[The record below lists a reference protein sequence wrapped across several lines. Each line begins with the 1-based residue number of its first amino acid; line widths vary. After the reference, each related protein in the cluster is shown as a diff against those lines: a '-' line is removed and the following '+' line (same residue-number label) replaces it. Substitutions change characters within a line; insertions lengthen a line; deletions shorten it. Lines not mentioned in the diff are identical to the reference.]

1 MTSDHDPR
9 TVPPGEPE
17 PATPSSPQASREAAG
32 VVTLW
37 IIVFIGMMGFGITI
51 VPFPIVAEQ
60 FGASPFWVTWGGTG
74 SFALTQMIS
83 TPLLGRL
90 SDRIGRKPVLL
101 LGLVGAIIGYLWTAM
116 ADTLTSLL
124 VARAFTGLCS
134 GYLAAAFAYVGDVST
149 PTSLARRMGLLG
161 AAFGLGFA
169 AGPFLGGLLGRAADG
184 SATLLAPCL
193 FSAGLSTLGLLGTL
207 FALRESHAPQA
218 RATRTEGPTD
228 SMANHPRARAILLG
242 VGGAMLAITTG
253 SAALQ
258 SIYPI
263 WGRDAFALPL
273 EQIGWH
279 FGVFSACTALSQV
292 VLIGPLVRR
301 FGERLVMNMALF
313 GSATGLLLYGLAP
326 AIEVVWAAD
335 LVCGTSLGLFSSAA
349 TATVASLAPPTL
361 RGAILGLV
369 TSTSAAGRV
378 LGPAYAGAAYAV
390 ARPAP
395 FLVGAVLVVASGIAV
410 IVARRRGADPS

>member
-1 MTSDHDPR
+1 MTPDDGSRAGPPKAPGPADASALHQAPR
-9 TVPPGEPE
+9 ET
-17 PATPSSPQASREAAG
+17 AG
-32 VVTLW
+32 VITLW
-37 IIVFIGMMGFGITI
+37 LIVFASMMGFGITI

-60 FGASPFWVTWGGTG
+60 LGASPFWITWGGTG
-74 SFALTQMIS
+74 SFALAQMIS
-83 TPLLGRL
+83 TPLFGRL
-90 SDRIGRKPVLL
+90 SDRVGRKPVLL
-101 LGLVGAIIGYLWTAM
+101 LGLVGAVLGYVWTAM
-116 ADTLTSLL
+116 ADSLTSLL
-124 VARAFTGLCS
+124 IARAFTGLAS

-149 PTSLARRMGLLG
+149 PATLARRMGLLG

-169 AGPFLGGLLGRAADG
+169 AGPFLGGLLGHAPDG

-193 FSAGLSTLGLLGTL
+193 FSAGLSALGLLGTL
-207 FALRESHAPQA
+207 FALRESHSSQV
-218 RATRTEGPTD
+218 RAKRAEGPGDT
-228 SMANHPRARAILLG
+228 MANHPRARAALLG
-242 VGGAMLAITTG
+242 VGGAMFAITTG

-263 WGRDAFALPL
+263 WGRDAFHLPI

-279 FGVFSACTALSQV
+279 FGLFSACTALSQV

-301 FGERLVMNMALF
+301 FGDRLVMNMALF
-313 GSATGLLLYGLAP
+313 GSAAGLLLYGLAP
-326 AIEVVWAAD
+326 RLEVVWLAD
-335 LVCGTSLGLFSSAA
+335 LVCGTSLGLFTSAA
-349 TATVASLAPPTL
+349 TAAVAVLAPPTL

-395 FLVGAVLVVASGIAV
+395 FLVGAVLVAMSGVAV
-410 IVARRRGADPS
+410 IIARGRGAAD

>member
-1 MTSDHDPR
+1 VTSGHR
-9 TVPPGEPE
+9 PPPL
-17 PATPSSPQASREAAG
+17 PHAPREAAG

-90 SDRIGRKPVLL
+90 SDRVGRKPVLL
-101 LGLVGAIIGYLWTAM
+101 LGLVGTIVGYLWTAL
-116 ADTLTSLL
+116 ADTLPSLF
-124 VARAFTGLCS
+124 VARAFTGLAA

-149 PTSLARRMGLLG
+149 PATLARRMGLLS

-169 AGPFLGGLLGRAADG
+169 AGPFLGGILGRTADG
-184 SATLLAPCL
+184 GATLLAPCL
-193 FSAGLSTLGLLGTL
+193 FAAGLSTLGLLGTL
-207 FALRESHAPQA
+207 FALRESHTPQK
-218 RATRTEGPTD
+218 
-228 SMANHPRARAILLG
+228 RARHAEAPAGRMSDHPKARVVLLG
-242 VGGAMLAITTG
+242 VVGAMFAITTG
-253 SAALQ
+253 AAALQ

-263 WGRDAFALPL
+263 WGRDAFGLPL

-279 FGVFSACTALSQV
+279 FGAFSACTALSQV

-301 FGERLVMNMALF
+301 FGDRRVMTLAQF
-313 GSATGLLLYGLAP
+313 GSAAGLVLYAFAP
-326 AIEVVWAAD
+326 GIEVVWAAD
-335 LVCGTSLGLFSSAA
+335 FVCGISLGLFTSAA
-349 TATVASLAPPTL
+349 TAAVATLAPPAL

-369 TSTSAAGRV
+369 TSSSAAGRV

-390 ARPAP
+390 ARSAP
-395 FLVGAVLVVASGIAV
+395 FLIGAVLIVASGLAV
-410 IVARRRGADPS
+410 IAARRRAADSE